1 MTSSSLFLGDSRFTK
16 KTYLMNAY
24 ATKGVIKEN
33 GVAFDSTTV
42 WLMTPQQ
49 NPTLPGNQPCFGL
62 GYESCK
68 WGTSENFEKI
78 KHINFLATGPI
89 LVEVELEDVQK
100 GTGEKEKKLTVV
112 HNIKLLGMTD
122 MVKDAI
128 GKKAA

>member
-1 MTSSSLFLGDSRFTK
+1 MNSSLFLGDTRYTK

-24 ATKGVIKEN
+24 PSKGTIKES
-33 GVAFDSTTV
+33 GLTYDSTNV
-42 WLMTPQQ
+42 WLMCPQQ
-49 NPTLPGNQPCFGL
+49 NPGGTQGL

-68 WGTSENFEKI
+68 WGLSENFEKI